1 MKILITGGSGFIGS
15 TLALSLANNGHEVA
29 ILDRRPN
36 PALSAIRFW
45 QGEFSDSSLL
55 DTALEEVEVVYH
67 LAWSTIPATSNAD
80 PEADASANVI
90 GTLRLLNACVKK
102 GVRRIVFSSTG
113 GAVYGNTEIS
123 PVAEDAP
130 TNPLCSYGIT
140 KLAVEKY
147 LGLFAHLKKMDYVAL
162 RISNAY
168 GPHQDPKS
176 KVGFIGAALAA
187 AANKQ
192 VLYVWGDGTIVRDY
206 VFVDDIIQSMVM
218 ASGPTFPNGVYH
230 VSSGIGLD
238 LNGLISIVSSAVGF
252 PLEVNY
258 SSGRDFDVKRV
269 VLDNSKLRALGW
281 SPGINVN
288 EGIRRTWDWM
298 KDNAHRSGQAY

>member
-15 TLALSLANNGHEVA
+15 TLALNLANKGHDVA

-36 PALSAIRFW
+36 PALAAIRFC
-45 QGEFSDSSLL
+45 QSDFSDTAIL
-55 DTALEEVEVVYH
+55 DAALENVEVVYH

-80 PEADASANVI
+80 PETDASVNVI
-90 GTLRLLNACVKK
+90 GTLRLINACVKK
-102 GVRRIVFSSTG
+102 EVRRIVFSSTG

-123 PVAEDAP
+123 PITEDAP

-147 LGLFAHLKKMDYVAL
+147 LGLYAHLNKMDYVAL

-176 KVGFIGAALAA
+176 RVGFIGAALAA

-192 VLYVWGDGTIVRDY
+192 VMNIWGDGSIVRDY
-206 VFVDDIIQSMVM
+206 VFVDDIVQAMAM
-218 ASGPTFPNGVYH
+218 ASGPSFPSGTYH
-230 VSSGIGLD
+230 VSSGIGVD
-238 LNGLISIVSSAVGF
+238 LNSLISIVSSTVGF
-252 PLEVNY
+252 SLGVSY

-269 VLDNSKLRALGW
+269 VLNNSKLRVLGW
-281 SPGINVN
+281 SPRINVN
-288 EGIRRTWDWM
+288 EGVRITWDWM
-298 KDNAHRSGQAY
+298 KDKVNKPGQAY

>member
-15 TLALSLANNGHEVA
+15 TLAFSLVKKGHEVA
-29 ILDRRPN
+29 VLDRRSN
-36 PALSAIRFW
+36 PALFAIRLW
-45 QGEFSDSSLL
+45 QGEFSDSALL
-55 DTALEEVEVVYH
+55 EAALEGVEVVYH
-67 LAWSTIPATSNAD
+67 LAWSTIPETSNVDPQAD
-80 PEADASANVI
+80 TATNVI

-113 GAVYGNTEIS
+113 GTVYGNTEIS
-123 PVAEDAP
+123 SVAEDAP
-130 TNPLCSYGIT
+130 TNPVCSYGIT

-147 LGLFAHLKKMDYVAL
+147 LGLFAHLQKIDYVAL

-192 VLYVWGDGTIVRDY
+192 VLNIWGDGSVVRDY
-206 VFVDDIIQSMVM
+206 VFVDDIVQAMVM
-218 ASGPTFPNGVYH
+218 AYDPVFANGVYH
-230 VSSGIGLD
+230 VSSGIGID
-238 LNGLISIVSSAVGF
+238 LNGLLSIIASAVGS
-252 PLEVNY
+252 PLKVKY

-269 VLDNSKLRALGW
+269 ILDSSKLRALGW
-281 SPGINVN
+281 SPEIDVN
-288 EGIRRTWDWM
+288 EGIRRTWDWIRV
-298 KDNAHRSGQAY
+298 NAHNPRLAY